1 MKRST
6 DPNPPEVGSPVQAP
20 GPIPAP
26 TETGEL
32 SWPFVDRRRSAPGLT
47 MVPTRVFFTKGVGSH
62 RDELR
67 SFELALKDA
76 GIERLNLVHVSSIYP
91 PNCKII
97 SKDEGVKL
105 IAPGSMAFCV
115 MARIASNEMRRLIAA
130 SIGCALPADKNKYG
144 YLSEH
149 HAYGQTDEFAGDFA
163 EDMAAS
169 MLAST
174 LGVEF
179 DENANWD
186 EKEQVFKI
194 SGEIVRTFN
203 VTQSA
208 VISAKG
214 WTTVVASAVFIF

>member
-1 MKRST
+1 MKRTT
-6 DPNPPEVGSPVQAP
+6 DPNPPGGMTQDSQSSTLV
-20 GPIPAP
+20 
-26 TETGEL
+26 TE
-32 SWPFVDRRRSAPGLT
+32 RRNGGFSL
-47 MVPTRVFFTKGVGSH
+47 VPTRVFFTKGVGSH

-76 GIERLNLVHVSSIYP
+76 GIEKLNLVHVSSIFP
-91 PNCKII
+91 PKCKII
-97 SKDEGVKL
+97 PKDEGVKL
-105 IAPGSMAFCV
+105 IAPGSIAFCV
-115 MARIASNEMRRLIAA
+115 MARLATSEMRRLIAA
-130 SIGCALPADKNKYG
+130 SIGCAIPADKSTYG

-149 HAYGQTDEFAGDFA
+149 HAYGQTDEYAGDFA

-179 DENANWD
+179 DETANWD

-194 SGEIVRTFN
+194 SGEIIRTFN

-208 VISAKG
+208 VISTKG
-214 WTTVVASAVFIF
+214 YTTVLASAVFLF

>member
-1 MKRST
+1 MKRTTDST
-6 DPNPPEVGSPVQAP
+6 FPGEQAVDSK
-20 GPIPAP
+20 A
-26 TETGEL
+26 
-32 SWPFVDRRRSAPGLT
+32 DRRRVTEGLT
-47 MVPTRVFFTKGVGSH
+47 LVPTKIFFTKGVGSH

-91 PNCKII
+91 PLCKII
-97 SKDEGVKL
+97 SREEGSKL
-105 IAPGSMAFCV
+105 IAPGSIAFCV
-115 MARIASNEMRRLIAA
+115 MARQGSNEMRRLIAA
-130 SIGCALPADKNKYG
+130 SIGCALPADKNTYG

-149 HAYGQTDEFAGDFA
+149 HAYGQTDEFAGEFA

-208 VISAKG
+208 VISNRG
-214 WTTVVASAVFIF
+214 WTTVVAAGVFIF

>member
-1 MKRST
+1 MKRTT
-6 DPNPPEVGSPVQAP
+6 DPTLPPVSLPEVIGSSV
-20 GPIPAP
+20 PA
-26 TETGEL
+26 
-32 SWPFVDRRRSAPGLT
+32 VDRRRVGDGLNL
-47 MVPTRVFFTKGVGSH
+47 VPTRVFFTKGVGSH

-76 GIERLNLVHVSSIYP
+76 GIEKLNLVHVSSIFP
-91 PNCKII
+91 PNCRII
-97 SKDEGVKL
+97 SKEEGTKL
-105 IAPGSMAFCV
+105 IAPGSIAFCV
-115 MARIASNEMRRLIAA
+115 MARLASNEMRRLIAA
-130 SIGCALPADKNKYG
+130 SIGCAIPSDKSTYG

-149 HAYGQTDEFAGDFA
+149 HAYGQSDEVAGEFA

-179 DENANWD
+179 DDVADWD

-194 SGEIVRTFN
+194 SSEIVRTFN

-214 WTTVVASAVFIF
+214 WTTVVASAVFLF

>member
-1 MKRST
+1 MKRTT
-6 DPNPPEVGSPVQAP
+6 DPTLPNDVAYQD
-20 GPIPAP
+20 
-26 TETGEL
+26 
-32 SWPFVDRRRSAPGLT
+32 VDRRKPMEGIN

-91 PNCKII
+91 PNCKTI
-97 SKDEGVKL
+97 SKEEGTKL
-105 IAPGSMAFCV
+105 IAPGSIAFCV
-115 MARIASNEMRRLIAA
+115 MARQSSNEMRRLIAA
-130 SIGCALPADKNKYG
+130 SIGCALPADKSTYG

-149 HAYGQTDEFAGDFA
+149 HAYGQSDEIAGDFA

-194 SGEIVRTFN
+194 SGDIVRTFN

-208 VISAKG
+208 VISARG
-214 WTTVVASAVFIF
+214 WTTVVASAVFLF

>member
-1 MKRST
+1 MKRTT
-6 DPNPPEVGSPVQAP
+6 DP
-20 GPIPAP
+20 
-26 TETGEL
+26 
-32 SWPFVDRRRSAPGLT
+32 SAPGST
-47 MVPTRVFFTKGVGSH
+47 MIDQGGDSPQSGDRRAPFQGLNLVPSRIFFTKGVGSH

-76 GIERLNLVHVSSIYP
+76 GIEKLNLVHVSSIFP

-97 SKDEGVKL
+97 PKDEGIKL
-105 IAPGSMAFCV
+105 IAPGSIAFCV
-115 MARIASNEMRRLIAA
+115 MARIASNEMRRLVAA
-130 SIGCALPADKNKYG
+130 SIGCALPADKNRYG

-149 HAYGQTDEFAGDFA
+149 HAYGQTDEVAGDFA

-214 WTTVVASAVFIF
+214 WTTVLASAVLVF

>member
-1 MKRST
+1 MKRTT
-6 DPNPPEVGSPVQAP
+6 DASSPGATMIESQGGDSPQSA
-20 GPIPAP
+20 
-26 TETGEL
+26 
-32 SWPFVDRRRSAPGLT
+32 DRRAPFQGLNL
-47 MVPTRVFFTKGVGSH
+47 VPSRIFFTKGVGSH

-76 GIERLNLVHVSSIYP
+76 GIEKLNLVHVSSIFP

-97 SKDEGVKL
+97 PKDEGIKL
-105 IAPGSMAFCV
+105 IAPGSIAFCV
-115 MARIASNEMRRLIAA
+115 MARIASNEMRRLVAA
-130 SIGCALPADKNKYG
+130 SIGCALPADKNRYG

-149 HAYGQTDEFAGDFA
+149 HAHGQTDEVAGDFA

-214 WTTVVASAVFIF
+214 WTTVLASAVLVF

>member
-1 MKRST
+1 MKRTT
-6 DPNPPEVGSPVQAP
+6 DATL
-20 GPIPAP
+20 PAP
-26 TETGEL
+26 KASAGYPET
-32 SWPFVDRRRSAPGLT
+32 DRRRVLDGLT
-47 MVPTRVFFTKGVGSH
+47 LVPTKIFFTKGVGSH

-91 PNCKII
+91 PLCKII
-97 SKDEGVKL
+97 SKEEGAKL
-105 IAPGSMAFCV
+105 IAPGSIAFCV
-115 MARIASNEMRRLIAA
+115 MARQASNEMRRLIAA
-130 SIGCALPADKNKYG
+130 SIGCALPADKNTYG

-149 HAYGQTDEFAGDFA
+149 HAYGQTDEVAGEFA

-194 SGEIVRTFN
+194 SGDIVRTFN

-214 WTTVVASAVFIF
+214 WTTVVAAGVFIF

>member
-1 MKRST
+1 MKRTT
-6 DPNPPEVGSPVQAP
+6 DTTLPAAP
-20 GPIPAP
+20 KAATAFPD
-26 TETGEL
+26 
-32 SWPFVDRRRSAPGLT
+32 VDRRRVLEGFTL
-47 MVPTRVFFTKGVGSH
+47 VPTKIFFTKGVGSH

-76 GIERLNLVHVSSIYP
+76 GIEKLNLVHVSSIFP
-91 PNCKII
+91 PQCKII
-97 SKDEGVKL
+97 SKEEGGKL
-105 IAPGSMAFCV
+105 IAPGSIAFCV
-115 MARIASNEMRRLIAA
+115 MARQASNELRRLIAA
-130 SIGCALPADKNKYG
+130 SIGCALPADKNTYG

-149 HAYGQTDEFAGDFA
+149 HAYGQTDEFAGEFA

-179 DENANWD
+179 DESANWD

-194 SGEIVRTFN
+194 SGDIVRTFN

-214 WTTVVASAVFIF
+214 WTTVVAAGVFIF

>member
-1 MKRST
+1 MKRTT
-6 DPNPPEVGSPVQAP
+6 DATLPNPKAP
-20 GPIPAP
+20 NSYPDA
-26 TETGEL
+26 
-32 SWPFVDRRRSAPGLT
+32 DRRRAFEGLT
-47 MVPTRVFFTKGVGSH
+47 LVPTKIFFTKGVGSH

-76 GIERLNLVHVSSIYP
+76 GIEKLNLVHVSSIFP
-91 PNCKII
+91 PLCKII
-97 SKDEGVKL
+97 SKEEGSKA
-105 IAPGSMAFCV
+105 IAPGSIAFCV
-115 MARIASNEMRRLIAA
+115 MARQASNEMRRLIAS
-130 SIGCALPADKNKYG
+130 SIGCALPADKNTYG

-149 HAYGQTDEFAGDFA
+149 HAYGQTDEVAGEFA

-179 DENANWD
+179 DENSNWD

-194 SGEIVRTFN
+194 SGDIVRTFN

-208 VISAKG
+208 VISSKG
-214 WTTVVASAVFIF
+214 WTTVVAAGVFIF

>member
-1 MKRST
+1 MKRTT
-6 DPNPPEVGSPVQAP
+6 DPTLP
-20 GPIPAP
+20 GPESQPYYP
-26 TETGEL
+26 E
-32 SWPFVDRRRSAPGLT
+32 FDRRRALEGFTL
-47 MVPTRVFFTKGVGSH
+47 VPTKVFFTKGVGSH

-91 PNCKII
+91 PQCKII
-97 SKDEGVKL
+97 SKEEGVKL
-105 IAPGSMAFCV
+105 IAPGSIAFCV
-115 MARIASNEMRRLIAA
+115 MARQASNEMRRLIAS
-130 SIGCALPADKNKYG
+130 SIGCALPADKNTYG

-149 HAYGQTDEFAGDFA
+149 HAYGQTDEVAGEFA

-214 WTTVVASAVFIF
+214 WTTVVAAGVFIF

>member
-1 MKRST
+1 MKRTT
-6 DPNPPEVGSPVQAP
+6 DPNPPGGMTQDSQSSTLV
-20 GPIPAP
+20 
-26 TETGEL
+26 TE
-32 SWPFVDRRRSAPGLT
+32 RRNGGFSL
-47 MVPTRVFFTKGVGSH
+47 VPTRVFFTKGVGSH

-76 GIERLNLVHVSSIYP
+76 GIEKLNLVHVSSIFP
-91 PNCKII
+91 PKCKII
-97 SKDEGVKL
+97 PKDEGVKL
-105 IAPGSMAFCV
+105 IAPGSIAFCV
-115 MARIASNEMRRLIAA
+115 MARLATSEMRRLIAA
-130 SIGCALPADKNKYG
+130 SIGCAIPADKSTYG

-179 DENANWD
+179 DETANWD

-194 SGEIVRTFN
+194 SGEIIRTFN

-208 VISAKG
+208 VISTKG
-214 WTTVVASAVFIF
+214 YTTVLASAVFLF

>member
-1 MKRST
+1 M
-6 DPNPPEVGSPVQAP
+6 
-20 GPIPAP
+20 
-26 TETGEL
+26 EL
-32 SWPFVDRRRSAPGLT
+32 RDGLRRVLEGLT
-47 MVPTRVFFTKGVGSH
+47 LVPTKIFFTKGVGSH

-76 GIERLNLVHVSSIYP
+76 GIEKLNLVHVSSIYP
-91 PNCKII
+91 PLCKII
-97 SKDEGVKL
+97 SKEEGSKL
-105 IAPGSMAFCV
+105 IAPGSIAFCV
-115 MARIASNEMRRLIAA
+115 MARQASNEMRRLIAA
-130 SIGCALPADKNKYG
+130 SIGCALPADKNTYG

-149 HAYGQTDEFAGDFA
+149 HAYGQTDEVAGEFA

-194 SGEIVRTFN
+194 SGDIVRTFN

-208 VISAKG
+208 VISSKG
-214 WTTVVASAVFIF
+214 WTTVVAAGVFIF

>member
-1 MKRST
+1 MKRTT
-6 DPNPPEVGSPVQAP
+6 DPAP
-20 GPIPAP
+20 P
-26 TETGEL
+26 TELATYQDA
-32 SWPFVDRRRSAPGLT
+32 DRRKPMQGIN

-91 PNCKII
+91 PNCKTI
-97 SKDEGVKL
+97 SKEEGTKL
-105 IAPGSMAFCV
+105 IAPGSIAFCV
-115 MARIASNEMRRLIAA
+115 MARQSSNEMRRLIAA
-130 SIGCALPADKNKYG
+130 SIGCALPADKSTYG

-149 HAYGQTDEFAGDFA
+149 HAYGQSDEIAGDFA

-194 SGEIVRTFN
+194 SGDIVRTFN

-208 VISAKG
+208 VISARG
-214 WTTVVASAVFIF
+214 WTTVVASAVFLF

>member
-1 MKRST
+1 MKRTT
-6 DPNPPEVGSPVQAP
+6 DPGSPGTTMIESQGGDSP
-20 GPIPAP
+20 Q
-26 TETGEL
+26 
-32 SWPFVDRRRSAPGLT
+32 SVDRRAPLQGLSL
-47 MVPTRVFFTKGVGSH
+47 VPSRIFFTKGVGSH

-76 GIERLNLVHVSSIYP
+76 GIEKLNLVHVSSIFP

-97 SKDEGVKL
+97 PKDEGIKL
-105 IAPGSMAFCV
+105 IAPGSIAFCV
-115 MARIASNEMRRLIAA
+115 MARIATNEMRRLAAA
-130 SIGCALPADKNKYG
+130 SIGCALPADKNRYG

-149 HAYGQTDEFAGDFA
+149 HAYGQTDEIAGDFA

-214 WTTVVASAVFIF
+214 WTTVLASAVLIF

>member
-1 MKRST
+1 MKRTT
-6 DPNPPEVGSPVQAP
+6 DLNPPNAT
-20 GPIPAP
+20 A
-26 TETGEL
+26 TETQGTTM
-32 SWPFVDRRRSAPGLT
+32 VMGDRRSNAGFNL
-47 MVPTRVFFTKGVGSH
+47 VPTRVFFTKGVGSH

-76 GIERLNLVHVSSIYP
+76 GIEKLNLVHVSSIFP

-97 SKDEGVKL
+97 PKDEGAKL

-115 MARIASNEMRRLIAA
+115 MARLASNEMRRLIAA
-130 SIGCALPADKNKYG
+130 SIGCAIPADKNTYG

-149 HAYGQTDEFAGDFA
+149 HAYGQSDEVAGEFA

-179 DENANWD
+179 DDVANWD

-194 SGEIVRTFN
+194 SGEIIRTFN

-214 WTTVVASAVFIF
+214 WTTVVASAVFLF

>member
-1 MKRST
+1 MKRTTDST
-6 DPNPPEVGSPVQAP
+6 LPGEQGVDPKA
-20 GPIPAP
+20 
-26 TETGEL
+26 
-32 SWPFVDRRRSAPGLT
+32 DRRRVTEGLT
-47 MVPTRVFFTKGVGSH
+47 LVPTKIFFTKGVGSH

-76 GIERLNLVHVSSIYP
+76 GIERLNLVHVSSIFP
-91 PNCKII
+91 PQCKII
-97 SKDEGVKL
+97 SREEGSKL
-105 IAPGSMAFCV
+105 IAPGSIAFCV
-115 MARIASNEMRRLIAA
+115 MARQGSNEMRRLI
-130 SIGCALPADKNKYG
+130 
-144 YLSEH
+144 
-149 HAYGQTDEFAGDFA
+149 
-163 EDMAAS
+163 AAS

-208 VISAKG
+208 VISNRG
-214 WTTVVASAVFIF
+214 WTTVVAAGVFIF

>member
-1 MKRST
+1 MKRTT
-6 DPNPPEVGSPVQAP
+6 DPSPPSNTA
-20 GPIPAP
+20 
-26 TETGEL
+26 TETLPNTVVTGE
-32 SWPFVDRRRSAPGLT
+32 RRRSGDGFNL
-47 MVPTRVFFTKGVGSH
+47 VPTRVFFTKGVGSH

-76 GIERLNLVHVSSIYP
+76 GIEKLNLVHVSSIYP

-97 SKDEGVKL
+97 PKDEGAKL
-105 IAPGSMAFCV
+105 IAPGSIAFCV
-115 MARIASNEMRRLIAA
+115 MARLASNEMRRLIAA
-130 SIGCALPADKNKYG
+130 SIGCAIPSDKSTYG

-149 HAYGQTDEFAGDFA
+149 HAYGQSDEIAGEFA

-174 LGVEF
+174 LGMEF
-179 DENANWD
+179 DDVANWD

-214 WTTVVASAVFIF
+214 WTTVLASAVFIF

>member
-1 MKRST
+1 MKRTT
-6 DPNPPEVGSPVQAP
+6 DPSLPGSTMIDQGGDSPQS
-20 GPIPAP
+20 G
-26 TETGEL
+26 
-32 SWPFVDRRRSAPGLT
+32 DRRAPFQGLNL
-47 MVPTRVFFTKGVGSH
+47 VPSRIFFTKGVGSH

-76 GIERLNLVHVSSIYP
+76 GIEKLNLVHVSSIFP

-97 SKDEGVKL
+97 PKDEGIKL
-105 IAPGSMAFCV
+105 IAPGSIAFCV
-115 MARIASNEMRRLIAA
+115 MARIATNEMRRLVAA
-130 SIGCALPADKNKYG
+130 SIGCALPADKNRYG

-149 HAYGQTDEFAGDFA
+149 HAYGQTDEVAGDFA

-214 WTTVVASAVFIF
+214 WTTVLASAVLVF

>member
-1 MKRST
+1 MKRTT
-6 DPNPPEVGSPVQAP
+6 DPTLPGGGTSAPAYPEG
-20 GPIPAP
+20 
-26 TETGEL
+26 
-32 SWPFVDRRRSAPGLT
+32 DRRKAPEGLT
-47 MVPTRVFFTKGVGSH
+47 LVPTKIFFTKGVGSH

-76 GIERLNLVHVSSIYP
+76 GIERLNLVHVSSIFP
-91 PNCKII
+91 PKCKII
-97 SKDEGVKL
+97 PKDEGVKL
-105 IAPGSMAFCV
+105 IAPGSIAFCV
-115 MARIASNEMRRLIAA
+115 MARLASNELRRLIAS
-130 SIGCALPADKNKYG
+130 SIGCAIPADKGTYG

-179 DENANWD
+179 DETANWD

-194 SGEIVRTFN
+194 SGEIIRTFN

-214 WTTVVASAVFIF
+214 YTTVLASAVFLF

>member
-1 MKRST
+1 MKRTT
-6 DPNPPEVGSPVQAP
+6 DTTLP
-20 GPIPAP
+20 GGPKTATAFPD
-26 TETGEL
+26 
-32 SWPFVDRRRSAPGLT
+32 VDRRRVLEGFTL
-47 MVPTRVFFTKGVGSH
+47 VPTKIFFTKGVGSH

-76 GIERLNLVHVSSIYP
+76 GIEKLNLVHVSSIYP
-91 PNCKII
+91 PMCKII
-97 SKDEGVKL
+97 SKEEGGKL
-105 IAPGSMAFCV
+105 IAPGSIAFCV
-115 MARIASNEMRRLIAA
+115 MARQASNEMRRLIAA
-130 SIGCALPADKNKYG
+130 SIGCALPADKKTYG

-149 HAYGQTDEFAGDFA
+149 HAYGQTDEVAGEFA

-194 SGEIVRTFN
+194 SGDIVRTFN

-214 WTTVVASAVFIF
+214 WTTVVAAGVFIF

>member
-1 MKRST
+1 MKRTT
-6 DPNPPEVGSPVQAP
+6 DPSPPVAPAFMDQGSTMVA
-20 GPIPAP
+20 
-26 TETGEL
+26 
-32 SWPFVDRRRSAPGLT
+32 DRRAGGFSL
-47 MVPTRVFFTKGVGSH
+47 VPTKIFFTKGVGSH

-76 GIERLNLVHVSSIYP
+76 GIEKLNLVHVSSIYP
-91 PNCKII
+91 PQCKII
-97 SKDEGVKL
+97 SKEEGVKL
-105 IAPGSMAFCV
+105 IAPGSIAFCV
-115 MARIASNEMRRLIAA
+115 MARQASNEMRRLIAA
-130 SIGCALPADKNKYG
+130 SIGCALPANKNTYG

-149 HAYGQTDEFAGDFA
+149 HAYGQTDEVAGEFA

-194 SGEIVRTFN
+194 SGDIVRTFN

-208 VISAKG
+208 VISTKG
-214 WTTVVASAVFIF
+214 WTTVVAAGVFIF

>member
-1 MKRST
+1 MKRTT
-6 DPNPPEVGSPVQAP
+6 DPSPPISADAQSTALVA
-20 GPIPAP
+20 
-26 TETGEL
+26 
-32 SWPFVDRRRSAPGLT
+32 DRRSGGFSL
-47 MVPTRVFFTKGVGSH
+47 VPTRVFFTKGVGSH

-76 GIERLNLVHVSSIYP
+76 GIEKLNLVHVSSIFP
-91 PNCKII
+91 PMCKII
-97 SKDEGVKL
+97 PKDEGVKL
-105 IAPGSMAFCV
+105 IAPGSIAFCV
-115 MARIASNEMRRLIAA
+115 MARLATNEMRRLIAS
-130 SIGCALPADKNKYG
+130 SIGCAIPADKSTYG

-149 HAYGQTDEFAGDFA
+149 HAYGQSDEVAGDFA

-179 DENANWD
+179 DETANWD

-194 SGEIVRTFN
+194 SGEIIRTFN

-214 WTTVVASAVFIF
+214 WTTVLASAVFLF

>member
-1 MKRST
+1 MKRTT
-6 DPNPPEVGSPVQAP
+6 DTTLP
-20 GPIPAP
+20 GGPKAATAFPD
-26 TETGEL
+26 
-32 SWPFVDRRRSAPGLT
+32 VDRRRVLEGLT
-47 MVPTRVFFTKGVGSH
+47 LVPTKIFFTKGVGSH

-76 GIERLNLVHVSSIYP
+76 GIEKLNLVHVSSIFP
-91 PNCKII
+91 PKCKII
-97 SKDEGVKL
+97 PKDEGVKL
-105 IAPGSMAFCV
+105 IAPGSIAFCV
-115 MARIASNEMRRLIAA
+115 MARLASSETRRLIAA
-130 SIGCALPADKNKYG
+130 SIGCAIPSDKSTYG

-179 DENANWD
+179 DETANWD

-194 SGEIVRTFN
+194 SGEIIRTFN

-214 WTTVVASAVFIF
+214 YTTVLASAVFLF

>member
-1 MKRST
+1 RSYLSEP
-6 DPNPPEVGSPVQAP
+6 DWRRAPEGF
-20 GPIPAP
+20 
-26 TETGEL
+26 TL
-32 SWPFVDRRRSAPGLT
+32 
-47 MVPTRVFFTKGVGSH
+47 VPTKVFFTKGVGSH

-91 PNCKII
+91 PQCKII
-97 SKDEGVKL
+97 SKEEGAKL
-105 IAPGSMAFCV
+105 IAPGSIAFCV
-115 MARIASNEMRRLIAA
+115 MARQASNEMRRLIAA
-130 SIGCALPADKNKYG
+130 SIGCALPADKNTYG

-149 HAYGQTDEFAGDFA
+149 HAYGQTDEVAGDFA

-186 EKEQVFKI
+186 DKEQVFKI
-194 SGEIVRTFN
+194 SGEIIRTFN

-208 VISAKG
+208 VISANA
-214 WTTVVASAVFIF
+214 WTTAVASAVFLF

>member
-6 DPNPPEVGSPVQAP
+6 DPSPPEIVAESA
-20 GPIPAP
+20 
-26 TETGEL
+26 EL
-32 SWPFVDRRRSAPGLT
+32 TWPFVDRRKSGAGLT

-76 GIERLNLVHVSSIYP
+76 GIEKLNLVHVSSIFP
-91 PNCKII
+91 PGCKII

-105 IAPGSMAFCV
+105 IAPGSIAFCV
-115 MARIASNEMRRLIAA
+115 MARLASSEMRRLIAA
-130 SIGCALPADKNKYG
+130 SIGCALPADKTKYG

-174 LGVEF
+174 LGLEF

-194 SGEIVRTFN
+194 SSEIVRTFN

-214 WTTVVASAVFIF
+214 FTTVVASAVFIF

>member
-1 MKRST
+1 MKRTT
-6 DPNPPEVGSPVQAP
+6 DPNPPAP
-20 GPIPAP
+20 AAEA
-26 TETGEL
+26 TSTL
-32 SWPFVDRRRSAPGLT
+32 AAVADRRNGGFSL
-47 MVPTRVFFTKGVGSH
+47 VPTRVFFTKGVGSH

-76 GIERLNLVHVSSIYP
+76 GIEKLNLVHVSSIFP
-91 PNCKII
+91 PKCKII
-97 SKDEGVKL
+97 PKDEGVKL
-105 IAPGSMAFCV
+105 IAPGSIAFCV
-115 MARIASNEMRRLIAA
+115 MARLASNEMRRLIAS
-130 SIGCALPADKNKYG
+130 SIGCAIPADKSTYG

-149 HAYGQTDEFAGDFA
+149 HAYGQTDEIAGDFA

-179 DENANWD
+179 DETANWD

-214 WTTVVASAVFIF
+214 WTTVLASAVFLF

>member
-1 MKRST
+1 MKRTT
-6 DPNPPEVGSPVQAP
+6 DPTLPPPVEAQAAYP
-20 GPIPAP
+20 
-26 TETGEL
+26 ET
-32 SWPFVDRRRSAPGLT
+32 DRRRVLEGLT
-47 MVPTRVFFTKGVGSH
+47 LVPTKIFFTKGVGSH

-76 GIERLNLVHVSSIYP
+76 GIERLNLVHVSSIFP
-91 PNCKII
+91 PQCKII
-97 SKDEGVKL
+97 SKEEGIKL
-105 IAPGSMAFCV
+105 IAPGSIAFCV
-115 MARIASNEMRRLIAA
+115 MARQASNEMRRLIAA
-130 SIGCALPADKNKYG
+130 SIGCALPADKNTYG

-149 HAYGQTDEFAGDFA
+149 HAYGQTDEFAGEFA

-214 WTTVVASAVFIF
+214 WTTVVASGVFLF

>member
-6 DPNPPEVGSPVQAP
+6 DPNVPSETLAEAPEQ
-20 GPIPAP
+20 
-26 TETGEL
+26 T
-32 SWPFVDRRRSAPGLT
+32 WPFVDRRKNSTGLN
-47 MVPTRVFFTKGVGSH
+47 MVPARVFFTKGVGSH

-76 GIERLNLVHVSSIYP
+76 GIEKLNLVHVSSIYP
-91 PNCKII
+91 PGCKII
-97 SKDEGVKL
+97 PKDEGIKL
-105 IAPGSMAFCV
+105 IAPGSIAFCV
-115 MARIASNEMRRLIAA
+115 MARIASSEMRRLLAA
-130 SIGCALPADKNKYG
+130 SIGCALPADKSKYG

-149 HAYGQTDEFAGDFA
+149 HAFGQTDEFAGDFA

-214 WTTVVASAVFIF
+214 FTTVLASAVFVF

>member
-1 MKRST
+1 MKRTT
-6 DPNPPEVGSPVQAP
+6 DATLPSPKVQTP
-20 GPIPAP
+20 YPD
-26 TETGEL
+26 
-32 SWPFVDRRRSAPGLT
+32 VDRRRVLEGLT
-47 MVPTRVFFTKGVGSH
+47 LVPTKIFFTKGVGSH

-76 GIERLNLVHVSSIYP
+76 GIEKLNLVHVSSIYP
-91 PNCKII
+91 PLCKII
-97 SKDEGVKL
+97 SKEEGGKL
-105 IAPGSMAFCV
+105 IAPGSIAFCV
-115 MARIASNEMRRLIAA
+115 MARQASNEMRRLIAA
-130 SIGCALPADKNKYG
+130 SIGCALPADKNTYG

-149 HAYGQTDEFAGDFA
+149 HAYGQSDEVAGEFA

-194 SGEIVRTFN
+194 SGDIVRTFN

-214 WTTVVASAVFIF
+214 WTTVVAAGVFIF